1 MTSFAFILGCVP
13 LALADGAGALGRQV
27 IGYVVIGGMATASFI
42 AIFFVPLSFYV
53 VEKLSR
59 RKKTEIIV
67 DNQKE
72 QNRE

>member
-1 MTSFAFILGCVP
+1 
-13 LALADGAGALGRQV
+13 
-27 IGYVVIGGMATASFI
+27 MATASFI